1 MNKYIFYIGKNDK
14 DQRKQILSDREFLYY
29 ISSCFHNFTVTEALG
44 YYTYEDGYTEQEKS
58 LVVTVFNSY
67 NDTDL
72 KHIVGYLKTVLNQE
86 SIGVEIVNNC
96 NINFM

>member
-1 MNKYIFYIGKNDK
+1 MNKYLFYIGKNDK
-14 DQRKQILSDREFLYY
+14 DQRKQILSDNEFINY
-29 ISSCFHNFTVTEALG
+29 ISGCFHNFTVTESIG

-72 KHIVGYLKTVLNQE
+72 KYIVDYLKATLNQE
-86 SIGVEIVNNC
+86 CIGIEIVNNC

>member
-14 DQRKQILSDREFLYY
+14 DQRKQVLSHPEFISY
-29 ISSCFHNFTVTEALG
+29 ISQCFKNFTVTESIG

-67 NDTDL
+67 SDTDL
-72 KHIVGYLKTVLNQE
+72 KRIVDYLKTTLNQE
-86 SIGVEIVNNC
+86 CIGVEIVNNC
-96 NINFM
+96 NINFI